1 MRFQFAL
8 GTTSYEKQPVS
19 INTLYNFR
27 TRVLEYE
34 KKTGRELIKEE
45 IEALASLIE
54 TEMKLDGKMLRMD
67 SMMISSSC
75 KKLSRI
81 ELVYT
86 VNLKLI
92 KALNKIDTKLVPE
105 ELKCYLEEG
114 HKNETIY
121 RTRDKDAATK
131 LLLLSIYPI

>member
-8 GTTSYEKQPVS
+8 WTTSYKKQPVS

-27 TRVLEYE
+27 TRALE
-34 KKTGRELIKEE
+34 KKTSKDLIKKE
-45 IEALASLIE
+45 IEALATLIE

-75 KKLSRI
+75 KKLFRI

-92 KALNKIDTKLVPE
+92 KVLNKINPKL
-105 ELKCYLEEG
+105 
-114 HKNETIY
+114 
-121 RTRDKDAATK
+121 D
-131 LLLLSIYPI
+131 